1 MSPTVRIAPCRR
13 VGLERAAALL
23 AALAAAAALAGCG
36 SSRPGSSGMF
46 EPYRIDLPQGNYLTR
61 EMLDQ
66 VRPGSTRDQ
75 VRAVLGVPLLSPLF
89 RPDRWD
95 YVFRYQHP
103 NGKAEVRRVVI
114 RFTDDRVAAIDA
126 DELPERE
133 DPNDPLLPGAR
144 PAAK

>member
-1 MSPTVRIAPCRR
+1 
-13 VGLERAAALL
+13 
-23 AALAAAAALAGCG
+23 
-36 SSRPGSSGMF
+36 MF

-89 RPDRWD
+89 RPERWD
-95 YVFRYQHP
+95 YVFRYQYP
-103 NGKAEVRRVVI
+103 SGKAEVRRVVI
-114 RFTDDRVAAIDA
+114 RFKDDRVASIDA

-144 PAAK
+144 PPAK